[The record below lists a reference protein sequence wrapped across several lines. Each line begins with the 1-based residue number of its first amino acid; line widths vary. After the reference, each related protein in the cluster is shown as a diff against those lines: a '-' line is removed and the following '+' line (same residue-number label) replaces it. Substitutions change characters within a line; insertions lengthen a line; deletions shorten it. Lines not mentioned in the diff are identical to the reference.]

1 MKAELYASSYNIC
14 QQLKQRETIYRY
26 LSPNHISELK
36 LWDYIYVYTI
46 GPYRNSIRKNHPR
59 GATIKN
65 NVSLTCMPIIYP
77 TTGWFGIVKVPA
89 FDLED
94 VAASDKYKLQNGLRI
109 QLLQASY

>member
-1 MKAELYASSYNIC
+1 MKAYLYTSTYNIC

-26 LSPNHISELK
+26 LPPNNISELK
-36 LWDYIYVYTI
+36 PWDFIHVDLI
-46 GPYRNSIRKNHPR
+46 GPYRNSIRQQHPG

-65 NVSLTCMPIIYP
+65 NVSLTYMRTIDP

-94 VAASDKYKLQNGLRI
+94 VAAGNDE
-109 QLLQASY
+109 